1 MMAAER
7 RMQEKKL
14 SLEEH
19 HRLEKQGYRII
30 CQQSNRVRD
39 TSQSIILRPLSK
51 IL

>member
-30 CQQSNRVRD
+30 CQQSNTESETPAKV
-39 TSQSIILRPLSK
+39 LF
-51 IL
+51 